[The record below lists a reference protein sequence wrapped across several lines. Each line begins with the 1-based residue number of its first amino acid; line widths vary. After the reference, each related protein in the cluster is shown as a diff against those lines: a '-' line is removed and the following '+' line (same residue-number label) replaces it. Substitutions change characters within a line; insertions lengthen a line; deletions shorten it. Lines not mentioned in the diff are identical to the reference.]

1 MTMQT
6 ERRSAMKTPRALHGT
21 AALFVLALAA
31 PAVAQPALNIAG
43 IYRGQM
49 TDCLSAA
56 RLADCRKGY
65 FELIRLAEDV
75 DARRIEWEGSVPA
88 GGAQSAKL
96 REGYALAKERL
107 NRAVDDFNRD
117 MSAPAVDAKQERR

>member
-1 MTMQT
+1 
-6 ERRSAMKTPRALHGT
+6 MKSSRALHGA

-31 PAVAQPALNIAG
+31 PAIAQPALNIAG

-56 RLADCRKGY
+56 RLTDCRKGY
-65 FELIRLAEDV
+65 FELIRLAEEV
-75 DARRIEWEGSVPA
+75 DARRIEWEGSRPA
-88 GGAQSAKL
+88 NGEPAAKL

-117 MSAPAVDAKQERR
+117 MSAPTAGVK